1 MDVIFFPRNDYPY
14 NVEICPHR
22 LGKRMTYTEQTDGVL
37 YNISYPQFTAL
48 AKTRGIKLGCFYN
61 IGYTDPS
68 VADESV
74 RAIVKNDAENGD
86 VWFDIY
92 SMTESLFYKITNRL
106 SISEQEFINAYQTEL
121 LPSYQSVFGVDK
133 KPLCLSYAY
142 GNESFSNY
150 ITQYF
155 LGARNSGYN
164 ADTDYGNGYGNPNN
178 QPYSKLRFK
187 SKQGSTRWYDQAK
200 DNNNDFA
207 GQLEIQS
214 ALIDATLLNGGWLN
228 NFTHWHNYWQDGNQQ
243 WAETYLDLLAEKNE
257 NDEIYFAGYGEAV
270 AYLVYRQMITRA
282 VMYSPNAHANDQLI
296 IRIEAKN
303 TLDVDT
309 DLLQVPISVKFST
322 VGTPLEGQSIKSSC
336 NLISLGNG
344 QYIVEIPYAEYA
356 GAVIEK
362 VNV

>member
-1 MDVIFFPRNDYPY
+1 MT
-14 NVEICPHR
+14 
-22 LGKRMTYTEQTDGVL
+22 KR
-37 YNISYPQFTAL
+37 
-48 AKTRGIKLGCFYN
+48 
-61 IGYTDPS
+61 
-68 VADESV
+68 DECT
-74 RAIVKNDAENGD
+74 NG
-86 VWFDIY
+86 FITPEEF
-92 SMTESLFYKITNRL
+92 TESYDDF
-106 SISEQEFINAYQTEL
+106 L
-121 LPSYQSVFGVDK
+121 LPYFEGIFGRH
-133 KPLCLSYAY
+133 PIALSFAY
-142 GNESFSNY
+142 GNDSFKDAIPSL
-150 ITQYF
+150 F
-155 LGARNSGYN
+155 LGARNSFYN
-164 ADTDYGNGYGNPNN
+164 SHTDYGVGHGDPNDVPYGTAL
-178 QPYSKLRFK
+178 YK
-187 SKQGSTRWYDQAK
+187 SRQGTTRWYDQAK
-200 DNNNDFA
+200 GNGNDFS

-362 VNV
+362 MTT